1 MIYIILS
8 LVIAIISFILFV
20 KHSYYSTMALSFLSF
35 YFLFQGLKEDELNE
49 QR

>member
-1 MIYIILS
+1 MVYIILS
-8 LVIAIISFILFV
+8 LIIAIVSFILFI

-35 YFLFQGLKEDELNE
+35 YFLWNGLKEDELNE

>member
-8 LVIAIISFILFV
+8 LIIAIVSFILFI

-35 YFLFQGLKEDELNE
+35 YFLWNGLKGDELNE